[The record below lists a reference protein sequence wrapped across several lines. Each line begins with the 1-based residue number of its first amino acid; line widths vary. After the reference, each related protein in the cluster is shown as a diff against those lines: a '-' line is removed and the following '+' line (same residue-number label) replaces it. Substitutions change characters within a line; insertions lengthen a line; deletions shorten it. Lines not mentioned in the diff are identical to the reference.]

1 MRFAKI
7 LKKGVL
13 VKSVPFDGAKPLV
26 ESVPEIR
33 RGFRAVMSYEETE
46 SSIRTIWDYIA
57 LSDEEM
63 QEIEEEEAS
72 KPLAEPT
79 DEEALTRYA
88 NTLTGANDQTLIK
101 AAETLI
107 TERIKEDS

>member
-46 SSIRTIWDYIA
+46 SSIRTTWDYFA

-63 QEIEEEEAS
+63 RTIEEEEAG

-88 NTLTGANDQTLIK
+88 NTITGASDHTLVE

-107 TERIKEDS
+107 EQRIKEES

>member
-46 SSIRTIWDYIA
+46 SEIRTIWDYIA
-57 LSDEEM
+57 LSDEEILKSIEF
-63 QEIEEEEAS
+63 QEKFFAGR
-72 KPLAEPT
+72 LY
-79 DEEALTRYA
+79 R
-88 NTLTGANDQTLIK
+88 
-101 AAETLI
+101 
-107 TERIKEDS
+107 